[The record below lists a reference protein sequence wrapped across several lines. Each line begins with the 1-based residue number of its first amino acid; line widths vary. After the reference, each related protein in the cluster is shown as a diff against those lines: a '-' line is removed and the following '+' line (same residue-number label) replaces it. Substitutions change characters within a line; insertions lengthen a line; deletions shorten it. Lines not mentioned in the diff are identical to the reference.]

1 MYYSFTYVLYLY
13 INIDRCTEPSRSE
26 DAVIVTALGWPGVW
40 MGPGPDPN
48 HLELQLLMAELYL
61 LVFAEFYT

>member
-1 MYYSFTYVLYLY
+1 MHRTFQVG
-13 INIDRCTEPSRSE
+13 RCR
-26 DAVIVTALGWPGVW
+26 DCHGVGVARGGAW